1 MLGFIKKDIIMLK
14 SNFKTLAI
22 LIVVYI
28 IMAFKGIMDISF
40 ILPFISVMIMIS
52 TFSYDEFNKW
62 NSYACTLPNCRKNV
76 VKSKYISTLLMIII
90 TTFIVGLASFIITYT
105 QTQKVNYE
113 EILSIILGTSFATI
127 LLESFMYPTIYKFGV
142 EKARIGIFVSVFG
155 IAIIG
160 GLLSNIFNFGK
171 VLELLKLL
179 ENYIIIIIPIIM
191 VVMLYISYKISERI
205 NLNKEF

>member
-62 NSYACTLPNCRKNV
+62 NSYACTLPNGRKNV

-90 TTFIVGLASFIITYT
+90 TTFIVGLVSFIITYT

-160 GLLSNIFNFGK
+160 GLLSNIFNFRK

>member
-1 MLGFIKKDIIMLK
+1 
-14 SNFKTLAI
+14 
-22 LIVVYI
+22 
-28 IMAFKGIMDISF
+28 
-40 ILPFISVMIMIS
+40 
-52 TFSYDEFNKW
+52 
-62 NSYACTLPNCRKNV
+62 
-76 VKSKYISTLLMIII
+76 
-90 TTFIVGLASFIITYT
+90 
-105 QTQKVNYE
+105 
-113 EILSIILGTSFATI
+113 
-127 LLESFMYPTIYKFGV
+127 MYPTIYKFGV

>member
-28 IMAFKGIMDISF
+28 IMAFKVIMYISF
-40 ILPFISVMIMIS
+40 ILHFISVMIMIS

-62 NSYACTLPNCRKNV
+62 NSYACTLPNGRKNV

>member
-22 LIVVYI
+22 L

-62 NSYACTLPNCRKNV
+62 NSYACTLPNGRKNV

>member
-1 MLGFIKKDIIMLK
+1 
-14 SNFKTLAI
+14 
-22 LIVVYI
+22 
-28 IMAFKGIMDISF
+28 
-40 ILPFISVMIMIS
+40 
-52 TFSYDEFNKW
+52 
-62 NSYACTLPNCRKNV
+62 
-76 VKSKYISTLLMIII
+76 MIII

>member
-62 NSYACTLPNCRKNV
+62 NSYVCTLPNGRKNV

-90 TTFIVGLASFIITYT
+90 TTFIVGLVSFIITYT